1 MPREGESF
9 QSLNA
14 RERTTGNEGMLKA
27 GGIIQQEMLF
37 PESIPRSNIIQEEQE
52 Y

>member
-1 MPREGESF
+1 MPPKGESF
-9 QSLNA
+9 QGLNA
-14 RERTTGNEGMLKA
+14 RERTTGNKRMLRA

-37 PESIPRSNIIQEEQE
+37 PESIHRSNIIQEEQE